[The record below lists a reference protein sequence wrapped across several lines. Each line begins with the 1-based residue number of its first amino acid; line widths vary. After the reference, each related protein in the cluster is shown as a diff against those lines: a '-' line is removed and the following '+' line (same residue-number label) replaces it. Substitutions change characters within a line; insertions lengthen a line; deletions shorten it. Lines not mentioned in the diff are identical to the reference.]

1 MDLKL
6 PEKRVFIG
14 PATLWKRMLAF
25 ILDLIILDFFVV
37 AAFRGVMTRVA
48 GDTTGFMATVRKL
61 GENSLQLQA
70 ITMMFMIIVMLAMT
84 YFVLLQYATG
94 QTLGCMLLSIHIVFA
109 QGENE
114 FERPRFWQ
122 CLVRNLFMIPTL
134 TFVLLWA
141 AEPVYFFAA
150 RKGQRLTEWMSRTK
164 VVEQYEI

>member
-1 MDLKL
+1 
-6 PEKRVFIG
+6 
-14 PATLWKRMLAF
+14 
-25 ILDLIILDFFVV
+25 
-37 AAFRGVMTRVA
+37 
-48 GDTTGFMATVRKL
+48 
-61 GENSLQLQA
+61 
-70 ITMMFMIIVMLAMT
+70 
-84 YFVLLQYATG
+84 
-94 QTLGCMLLSIHIVFA
+94 MLLSIHIVFA

-134 TFVLLWA
+134 PFVLLWA